1 MPGPE
6 NDKEFKVFDPTLSTY
21 GQVPTAASYE
31 TSRYDQDFVIPETDL
46 GIALQGMRAE
56 NQGLGM
62 ELATAGANLVP
73 NIALSMVENAGYL
86 FDLEDWS
93 NMIQNNKANYGNALT
108 EWASRNKNQ
117 FGEVYRKNSDAGFD
131 ISDSAWWVSNG
142 AGLVESLAA
151 YGLMGYGV
159 GTALSKGASGLT
171 KALGAYG
178 KTKSAIEGAAQLGTS
193 LTLAYSEG
201 AMTGA
206 QVYKDVYADTKERKR
221 QEIINQGIKQYGEEN
236 ITEEYLK
243 YADEAASEFATGI
256 AGEAATK
263 AVRINTGVN
272 TFLNLPETG
281 VLFRSMSASR
291 YMDDALKL
299 QRGELAK
306 DAIERLKAF
315 DTDKYL
321 TKQAIRHKVKETGS
335 EALEE
340 MVNVYAEQEGKN
352 VGREA
357 TGQDVKTLGDMLADD
372 DIWAAGFWGAIG
384 GSMNGF
390 VMGKMPKWVTQE
402 DGTKIRTTVG
412 AYNKEQ
418 VSAKYEEQL
427 TDLKDRLIGF
437 IDARDELDKASKSGD
452 EKAYKEAADK
462 VFSYNSFNSIVKG
475 TEEQLL
481 NDYENI
487 LSLTPEEATQQGFA
501 SDYKERAAEKIQS
514 VKQNT
519 AEWNKLQD
527 RHASQ
532 DLDQAGFP
540 ETIFQQHMNVQNNKK
555 IIEEN
560 TLELAK
566 LEAEIAQINTL
577 RGTDLTVTAFNDVES
592 SIKAVEHAFEMA
604 TIDLENILN
613 LDKFN
618 NRTQKRIIAELSNMY
633 GNITNARIQIEEH
646 LNELREKREDLDNSL
661 EIQKAN
667 FYSFIDPDNKMSEQ
681 EKFDKYRDVVVQ
693 NSIDIDALAD
703 GKKTLEENR
712 KILASQIEELRVLK
726 SDKGLERFKQLK
738 KEKMAER
745 EALDAEAAVKAREQ
759 AEAKAE
765 ADRIAAINTKK
776 KVAPEAITPEEEEI
790 IETAA
795 PVESFEEGNYA
806 GEGSSLKELEK
817 QYDDISDVADNSD
830 VDGEVRDSSDE
841 LISVG
846 DRLISGSNKL
856 AYASTVEYTEDASG
870 IKHISLKLNPETNPN
885 LLTDA
890 YVPGTK
896 LKIKKLTAS
905 EFKPFI
911 AEKEISFTDE
921 VGRKILVANAGE
933 TVTFKMLDHPYMQP
947 IGIYNEAGE
956 YQAMLHAVSYITPN
970 RIVPENVATDLQT
983 LINIR
988 AAVTDQFQDI
998 TINSKSNGKINQLP
1012 KFYTLS
1018 ELIDQ
1023 PVEFAIATSSIQLN
1037 TSKTTPVENLANKK
1051 GYKVGQVYAITVMPD
1066 GRKVAIPVKTTK
1078 IKETPQVV
1086 TELMSALDA
1095 FLKGG
1100 TRQDLQNTF
1109 GQYLNSVFSS
1119 DKLTEDGNS
1128 FKEDPN
1134 GKDRF
1139 YIDFTS
1145 TNVDGVIFGRSGG
1158 SKYFIN
1164 SKTKGSDLER
1174 FRNELASIIQE
1185 SYININFETLKNP
1198 DFVKKYVTSN
1208 VRFYPLP
1215 NGKVTV
1221 FDNPVI
1227 GFDTS
1232 TLINATAPAAKV
1244 APAPAPVV
1252 TPTPTTTTSDIEA
1265 KKAELEAAIKKQEE
1279 ELKKITIGTPIGGI
1293 EGIKVGSK
1301 FNQGFNVIVV
1311 DSQTADNYN
1320 PDIADNDGEGYE
1332 LITKIYE
1339 YGESKNGKLSKAP
1352 KIQVTVFNN
1361 KADADAYIEKRKTKV
1376 EEYKS
1381 KLGAGRGI
1389 DRIKEELAA
1398 LEKVTLQAQTIEQI
1412 KNDIAELRAKEQAEY
1427 AATSDPND
1435 TAAKDKIYEEYN
1447 KLITPLINKAEADI
1461 EKRKQ
1466 ENLKNTGDAFDYISS
1481 TPREDG
1487 KFNAFYTKTKEAKV
1501 FDTYEQGVAW
1511 IESKYKEELDAIKQV
1526 KPTTTP
1532 TAQPAPV
1539 VETPTTDIVTDVGE
1553 TTIYYGDYTIF
1564 KGEDG
1569 TYDVQH
1575 NEGDGIIGDYVST
1588 KEEAIA
1594 IADRH
1599 KKQLEN
1605 KPTEPITLTSASG
1618 IDFEIEELD
1627 EDDYSVT
1634 TAENLGI
1641 KPGVQ
1646 ELFDS
1651 NPELAS
1657 IGTVQEYS
1665 QYLDSVFPD
1674 SQVKDIVYH
1683 GTPEGEFENFDI
1695 SKSGKVTGTSTKGI
1709 YFSDSKKTA
1718 DFYAEGSIDFS
1729 QFESLEE
1736 YEAVKK
1742 AKTFS
1747 AILNAKNLKLVDNP
1761 QAQEKQGDAILRTKE
1776 KLSDKGFIG
1785 EIDYAHQFIVFE
1797 PKQIHILGSKQDID
1811 GFKEFA
1817 KSGKQ
1822 IEKSVSL
1829 QDKVNTL
1836 IQEGKATKFCK

>member
-1 MPGPE
+1 MPEE
-6 NDKEFKVFDPTLSTY
+6 NYKAFKVYDPTLSTY

-31 TSRYDQDFVIPETDL
+31 TSRYDKDFVIPETDL
-46 GIALQGMRAE
+46 GIALQGMRAS

-159 GTALSKGASGLT
+159 GTALSKGATGLT

-206 QVYKDVYADTKERKR
+206 QVYKDVYSDTRQRKR
-221 QEIINQGIKQYGEEN
+221 QEIIDQGIKQYGEEN

-243 YADEAASEFATGI
+243 YADETAANFARGV

-281 VLFRSMSASR
+281 VLFRSMSSSR
-291 YMDDALKL
+291 YIDDALKL
-299 QRGELAK
+299 ERGELAK

-335 EALEE
+335 EMLEE
-340 MVNVYAEQEGKN
+340 MVNVYAEEEGKN

-402 DGTKIRTTVG
+402 DGTKVRTTVG

-427 TDLKDRLIGF
+427 TDLQDRLTEF
-437 IDARDELDKASKSGD
+437 IDARDALETASKSGD
-452 EKAYKEAADK
+452 ERAYKEAADK

-487 LSLTPEEATQQGFA
+487 LSLTPEEAAQQGFA

-519 AEWNKLQD
+519 AEWNKIQD

-540 ETIFQQHMNVQNNKK
+540 ETIFQQHMNVQNNRK

-560 TLELAK
+560 TIELAK

-577 RGTDLTVTAFNDVES
+577 RGTDLTVTSFNDVES

-613 LDKFN
+613 LDKFDS
-618 NRTQKRIIAELSNMY
+618 RTQKRIVAKLSNMY
-633 GNITNARIQIEEH
+633 GNITNARTQIEEH
-646 LNELREKREDLDNSL
+646 LNELREKREDLDNNL

-667 FYSFIDPDNKMSEQ
+667 FYSFIDPDNTMSDQ

-693 NSIDIDALAD
+693 NSIDIDALAE

-745 EALDAEAAVKAREQ
+745 EALDAQAATKAREQ
-759 AEAKAE
+759 AEAKAK
-765 ADRIAAINTKK
+765 AAKVEEIKVKK
-776 KVAPEAITPEEEEI
+776 KTAPETVTADEEEI
-790 IETAA
+790 VQNNT
-795 PVESFEEGNYA
+795 PVVSFEEGGYS

-817 QYDDISDVADNSD
+817 QYDDISDEANNSD
-830 VDGEVRDSSDE
+830 VDGEVRDSSDN

-846 DRLISGSNKL
+846 DRLIAGSNKL

-905 EFKPFI
+905 EFKPFV

-921 VGRKILVANAGE
+921 VGRRILVANAGT
-933 TVTFKMLDHPYMQP
+933 TVTFEMLSHPYMQP

-970 RIVPENVATDLQT
+970 RIVPENVDVDLQT

-988 AAVTDQFQDI
+988 AAVTDKFQDI
-998 TINSKSNGKINQLP
+998 TINSKSNGKLNQLP

-1128 FKEDPN
+1128 FQEDPN

-1185 SYININFETLKNP
+1185 SYVNINFETLKNP

-1232 TLINATAPAAKV
+1232 TLISATAPSASQGIPLGT
-1244 APAPAPVV
+1244 APSQTLINKGVKLGFTKEQVIAMSKEERDLVRTASSKDDITDLYNKYNPPA
-1252 TPTPTTTTSDIEA
+1252 TPKSTGSLSNVESFETSQGSIYNVLPNGKTQRFKTA
-1265 KKAELEAAIKKQEE
+1265 TGELNEPNDLI
-1279 ELKKITIGTPIGGI
+1279 
-1293 EGIKVGSK
+1293 VFVK
-1301 FNQGFNVIVV
+1301 FNNAQQEQDFLAAQNRLDDHKLYVVDDEGNIYNTNEQVAGKDVKLVIVKNGKII
-1311 DSQTADNYN
+1311 QTVETSLAPIIGYN
-1320 PDIADNDGEGYE
+1320 TFDQRRYEENGEGYRSTH
-1332 LITKIYE
+1332 LGNKVTKINYKTPPSSASSIE
-1339 YGESKNGKLSKAP
+1339 IKRKEVRAAIQKAGQGEGGQFFVTLSDGTREAATRISLVGDELGVGNKGDSVDLAVID
-1352 KIQVTVFNN
+1352 KIENPDGTVLYDVTTPTLQSSSISSNSNAQTV
-1361 KADADAYIEKRKTKV
+1361 KDRMQEIEKQPISINVTTDASGKMEQTSEEIVSQIKTELDKIGLPYSNV
-1376 EEYKS
+1376 VANDKGSTYFVVTKDGQQHEIL
-1381 KLGAGRGI
+1381 KLVKTGNALVKPML
-1389 DRIKEELAA
+1389 IKAKWINHLIKTQPQDLYNFVDAELAA
-1398 LEKVTLQAQTIEQI
+1398 TV
-1412 KNDIAELRAKEQAEY
+1412 
-1427 AATSDPND
+1427 
-1435 TAAKDKIYEEYN
+1435 
-1447 KLITPLINKAEADI
+1447 
-1461 EKRKQ
+1461 
-1466 ENLKNTGDAFDYISS
+1466 
-1481 TPREDG
+1481 
-1487 KFNAFYTKTKEAKV
+1487 
-1501 FDTYEQGVAW
+1501 
-1511 IESKYKEELDAIKQV
+1511 
-1526 KPTTTP
+1526 
-1532 TAQPAPV
+1532 
-1539 VETPTTDIVTDVGE
+1539 IVTDVGGN
-1553 TTIYYGDYTIF
+1553 TIYYGDYTIF

-1575 NEGDGIIGDYVST
+1575 NEGDGIVGEYLST

-1594 IADRH
+1594 AADKH

-1605 KPTEPITLTSASG
+1605 KPTEPINLTSASG
-1618 IDFEIEELD
+1618 IEFEIEELD

-1634 TAENLGI
+1634 TAE
-1641 KPGVQ
+1641 
-1646 ELFDS
+1646 
-1651 NPELAS
+1651 
-1657 IGTVQEYS
+1657 
-1665 QYLDSVFPD
+1665 
-1674 SQVKDIVYH
+1674 
-1683 GTPEGEFENFDI
+1683 
-1695 SKSGKVTGTSTKGI
+1695 
-1709 YFSDSKKTA
+1709 
-1718 DFYAEGSIDFS
+1718 
-1729 QFESLEE
+1729 
-1736 YEAVKK
+1736 
-1742 AKTFS
+1742 
-1747 AILNAKNLKLVDNP
+1747 
-1761 QAQEKQGDAILRTKE
+1761 
-1776 KLSDKGFIG
+1776 
-1785 EIDYAHQFIVFE
+1785 
-1797 PKQIHILGSKQDID
+1797 
-1811 GFKEFA
+1811 
-1817 KSGKQ
+1817 Q